1 MNYNTRIS
9 VEPGLQNTYQVF
21 NLNADQVNKHINVEV
36 IIDGDQYV
44 ESDTPQIMHAGSSNF
59 RQFEGINNENSN
71 TWELTNYGEKF
82 KSLLVRYFSNYANI
96 INSINNSNNNSTNS
110 DNSINYDIYEKI
122 EAYKNYKNQFTVIF
136 KDVEDDPKAI
146 NTYSNGQYLGYK
158 QNPITI
164 KDKKYILKSLEN
176 INGSEDNKYI
186 FINTNI
192 IHYSKYYN
200 IYKSSDIS
208 IPILQPVLYTKED
221 LDKLNMTIHNKN
233 AFINSLSMFTAWND
247 KDNDDKDYRREYRYE
262 CSEAN
267 DTYGEFSINS
277 DEDIFKNFNHN
288 AGVEWDYSQFK
299 QHSYGKHFV
308 TELSEPEASEER
320 YNDYFPNGFMFFTL
334 SSERGDIGI
343 DYNNGK
349 NTNNFDK
356 SAPSLW
362 KNIFRNN
369 NNDNNTKTYYI
380 SKYGY
385 ANEIDN
391 YPKNTILAGL
401 YYRGDKED
409 NVHLLNCWFT
419 LQGKKESGKNMV
431 TQKIAYNDSYTK
443 KPKYIGT
450 CIASVFV
457 NIYHYV
463 QDSNLP
469 ITQIIDT
476 VYLSEHNTTYT
487 KDMVY
492 RISTTD
498 IGDPEKKDTNIWP
511 NTLLVFKGIE
521 YRGYVELVKQNA
533 GANNDLQYSGDKNVN
548 AVIHS
553 CVKNVPLQYKL
564 TYKEPNTDLVN
575 ANNDFFLLKT
585 IDNPLSTRIYGKLST
600 NKLYQLDYDTDGKP
614 IIDSLKSTFKIKY
627 LKSIALDP
635 NTKIIS
641 GEFSTE
647 FEQENNPKM
656 SSTWDINNYLTLSN
670 YRYRNIANRYY
681 SIVTNNDEFKIS
693 FADFDKDEVLLPFA
707 KFVV

>member
-21 NLNADQVNKHINVEV
+21 NLNAGEVNKHINVEV

-71 TWELTNYGEKF
+71 TWELANYGEKF
-82 KSLLVRYFSNYANI
+82 KSLLVRYF
-96 INSINNSNNNSTNS
+96 NNHFDTIDKSTGT
-110 DNSINYDIYEKI
+110 DIYEDKQ
-122 EAYKNYKNQFTVIF
+122 AYKNYKNQFTVIF
-136 KDVEDDPKAI
+136 KDVKDNPNNAKPCSD
-146 NTYSNGQYLGYK
+146 GQYLGYK
-158 QNPITI
+158 QNPITT
-164 KDKKYILKSLEN
+164 KDKRYISKSLEN

-208 IPILQPVLYTKED
+208 VPILQPVLYTEED
-221 LDKLNMTIHNKN
+221 LNKLNMTIHNN
-233 AFINSLSMFTAWND
+233 NVFIRSLSMFTAWND
-247 KDNDDKDYRREYRYE
+247 KNGDDKDNRREYLYE
-262 CSEAN
+262 CSETDDN
-267 DTYGEFSINS
+267 TYGEFSINS
-277 DEDIFKNFNHN
+277 DEDISKNFNHD
-288 AGVEWDYSQFK
+288 ADIEWDYSQFK

-308 TELSEPEASEER
+308 TELTEVTEEM

-334 SSERGDIGI
+334 SKERERYGNIGI
-343 DYNNGK
+343 DFNNGK
-349 NTNNFDK
+349 NTNNFNEL
-356 SAPSLW
+356 APSLW
-362 KNIFRNN
+362 RSRFLAS
-369 NNDNNTKTYYI
+369 NTNTYNYCI
-380 SKYGY
+380 SNYGY
-385 ANEIDN
+385 ANGEGD
-391 YPKNTILAGL
+391 TILAGL

-419 LQGKKESGKNMV
+419 LTAKNNNKRII
-431 TQKIAYNDSYTK
+431 TQKIRYKNENK

-498 IGDPEKKDTNIWP
+498 IGDPEEKDTNIWS

-521 YRGYVELVKQNA
+521 YRSYVELIKQNT
-533 GANNDLQYSGDKNVN
+533 GANNDPQYSGDKNVN

-627 LKSIALDP
+627 LESIALDDE
-635 NTKIIS
+635 IIS
-641 GEFSTE
+641 GKFSTQ
-647 FEQENNPKM
+647 FEQENNPYM
-656 SSTWDINNYLTLSN
+656 CRTWDINNYLTLSN
-670 YRYRNIANRYY
+670 YKYKNIANRYY
-681 SIVTNNDEFKIS
+681 SIVTDNDNFKIS

-707 KFVV
+707 KFVE